1 MRQLLA
7 ALLLA
12 FAAISP
18 AWAGVD
24 INTAPASELESLPG
38 IGPSKA
44 AAIVQYRTDHGAF
57 ASVDDL
63 DNVPGIGPST
73 LASLRDQ
80 VTVGKG
86 GKAATA
92 PAAAAT
98 AAAAPAASTIG
109 TASPPSATAPAAST
123 TAGASSA
130 GGCPININ
138 TADATALED
147 LPGIGASKAAA
158 ILQHRIDNG
167 PYASCDALDD
177 VSGIGPSTVAGLRDC
192 CRVK

>member
-1 MRQLLA
+1 MRMLLA
-7 ALLLA
+7 TLFLT

-24 INTAPASELESLPG
+24 INGAPASELESLPG

-57 ASVDDL
+57 TSVDDL

-86 GKAATA
+86 AKG
-92 PAAAAT
+92 
-98 AAAAPAASTIG
+98 AAAAPAAPAPVVSPSG
-109 TASPPSATAPAAST
+109 TASAPAAPTAST
-123 TAGASSA
+123 TASTSSA

-158 ILQHRIDNG
+158 ILQHRVDSG

>member
-1 MRQLLA
+1 MRKLLA
-7 ALLLA
+7 CLLFVFAIAL
-12 FAAISP
+12 P
-18 AWAGVD
+18 AEAGVD
-24 INTAPASELESLPG
+24 VNTADATELETLPG

-44 AAIVQYRTDHGAF
+44 AAIIQYRTEHGPFTA
-57 ASVDDL
+57 VDDL
-63 DNVPGIGPST
+63 DNVPGIGAST

-86 GKAATA
+86 GKP
-92 PAAAAT
+92 PAAASGAAAT
-98 AAAAPAASTIG
+98 TGASAVAGTSSAAPASA
-109 TASPPSATAPAAST
+109 PSGG
-123 TAGASSA
+123 GACSV
-130 GGCPININ
+130 NIN

-158 ILQHRIDNG
+158 ILQHRVDNG

-177 VSGIGPSTVAGLRDC
+177 VSGIGPSTIAGLKDC